1 MHPDLKRLAFSL
13 VLVLG
18 LLLVGEGILQTL
30 ARSSRSIE
38 AVLSVEPVR
47 STIQDRELGWR
58 GNPAYPEHDQRG
70 FRNASIP
77 ASPSLVALG
86 DSQTYGSQVRPDQA
100 WPRQLERLGAG
111 DTYTMGFP
119 GWGPAQELLEL
130 DEALALDPRS
140 VVVAL
145 YTGNDLVDAYT
156 FVYESNRLRELRTGD
171 APTRQVFRAADDAQ
185 PFDGEL
191 LAHQDTDGFAKRPG
205 AAASPD
211 NLEDWLTANSR
222 LIGLGF
228 AVRRAYTEHQRR
240 APTEADEELT
250 ADDADAVRFRTDQF
264 STVLAPGYRGQAV
277 DLQDRRV
284 AEGLRVTIEMLALMR
299 QRAVAADTRF
309 AVVLIP
315 TKELALSEAV
325 YEQATAAPSRYR
337 RTAEDEAA
345 VFEQLHAQLAIRQID
360 FIDALPALKAV
371 VRGGELPYS
380 PTRDGHLSPRGQQV
394 IAELVRATSD

>member
-156 FVYESNRLRELRTGD
+156 FVGMLY
-171 APTRQVFRAADDAQ
+171 
-185 PFDGEL
+185 
-191 LAHQDTDGFAKRPG
+191 
-205 AAASPD
+205 
-211 NLEDWLTANSR
+211 LTNH
-222 LIGLGF
+222 
-228 AVRRAYTEHQRR
+228 VRRGKME
-240 APTEADEELT
+240 
-250 ADDADAVRFRTDQF
+250 V
-264 STVLAPGYRGQAV
+264 G
-277 DLQDRRV
+277 
-284 AEGLRVTIEMLALMR
+284 
-299 QRAVAADTRF
+299 
-309 AVVLIP
+309 
-315 TKELALSEAV
+315 
-325 YEQATAAPSRYR
+325 
-337 RTAEDEAA
+337 
-345 VFEQLHAQLAIRQID
+345 
-360 FIDALPALKAV
+360 
-371 VRGGELPYS
+371 
-380 PTRDGHLSPRGQQV
+380 
-394 IAELVRATSD
+394 